1 MEETQYIF
9 AKLVIL
15 TKNLT
20 LMLSTIPAA
29 AGRLLISEPF
39 MMDPNFKRSVILLT
53 EYSDAG
59 AMGFIL
65 NQPDEYL
72 LGDILPEVS
81 YSEMPVFFGGPVEN
95 NTLHFIHCCPQKING
110 GIEIGGGIYWGGDF
124 EEVKALVTNYQLD
137 NSEIKFFTGY
147 SGWTARQLD
156 EEIKEDSWIIA
167 DKLNKNIIF
176 GSSDDNLWREVVI
189 GLGQRYAH
197 IANFPENPELN

>member
-1 MEETQYIF
+1 
-9 AKLVIL
+9 
-15 TKNLT
+15 
-20 LMLSTIPAA
+20 MLSSIPAA

-95 NTLHFIHCCPQKING
+95 NTLHFIHCCPEKINS

-124 EEVKALVTNYQLD
+124 EEVKDLITHYQLD

-156 EEIKEDSWIIA
+156 EEIKEDSWIVA

-176 GSSDDNLWREVVI
+176 GNSEDNLWREVVI